1 MDLLNLARMGQ
12 LAETLVQSLLPARC
26 LLCRESLPRNAYGG
40 VCLSCWQS
48 LPGFS
53 QLPCPLCA
61 EPCPNPPCLACR
73 QDPPPWDR
81 LVVLWSYE
89 GPVRELILAF
99 KNGRDGLAKPM
110 GKGLVRVLDP
120 HRLGSDWCVTFV
132 PMRPFRRWRRGY
144 NQAELLAQELARH
157 SQWPC
162 RSLLMR
168 RAGGSQ
174 QGLSRTQRRRQVAG
188 IFRAHAPA
196 PPKVLLVDDVV
207 TTGAT
212 GASCTRA
219 LKEAGARE
227 VWLLALAKT
236 TMRG

>member
-1 MDLLNLARMGQ
+1 MGQ

-26 LLCRESLPRNAYGG
+26 LLCRESLPCKAFAG
-40 VCLSCWQS
+40 VCLSCWQG
-48 LPGFS
+48 LPRRS
-53 QLPCPLCA
+53 EPQCPLCA

-73 QDPPPWDR
+73 QDPPPWER
-81 LVVLWSYE
+81 LVVLWCYE

-99 KNGRDGLAKPM
+99 KNGCDWLAKPM
-110 GKGLVRVLDP
+110 GEGLVRVLDQ

-132 PMRPFRRWRRGY
+132 PMRAFRRWRRGY
-144 NQAELLAQELARH
+144 NQAELLAEELARQ
-157 SQWPC
+157 SQRPC
-162 RSLLMR
+162 RSLLTR

-174 QGLSRTQRRRQVAG
+174 RGLSRSQRRRHVAG

-212 GASCTRA
+212 AASCTQA

-227 VWLLALAKT
+227 VWLVALAKT
-236 TMRG
+236 PLRG